1 MSTQMSMDVA
11 MRDTKDLIDP
21 QDDLLS
27 VDDRHY
33 VRLGWL
39 IVLVGVIGFL
49 GWSLFAPLDAGVPL
63 DAKVVVS
70 GNRKAV
76 QPITGGKV
84 QRILVAE
91 GQAVDEGQVLVEL
104 EPNVATNQ
112 LDSLRFQYLS
122 SLASENRLMAE
133 RDGLEQ
139 IRFDEV
145 LLQAER
151 EGSLQAA
158 EIIQAQRQLF
168 DSRRSAQQA
177 TLGGLEA
184 AVHGATDQRNSLQRI
199 LQSRRQQRV
208 TFEQQL
214 TSQRTLAEDG
224 LLARNRLLESERQYL
239 QLAGS
244 VADDE
249 GRLGLLQSQV
259 QEYQQRLIQQRE
271 DYQKELR
278 TALAEISPRTA
289 DLLGRLDSAQYEVT
303 NTRVLAPSA
312 GIVSGLAVFTQGGV
326 VSAGDKLMDIVPLD
340 QPLMVEGRLPV
351 QEVDKIHAGQPVE
364 LEFAAFNRASTP
376 KLPGTVKTVSAD
388 RLEDHQGV
396 PYYHVEIIVDEL
408 DGRELLPGL
417 WLQPGMPVT
426 AFVKT
431 GERTLMSYLLKPL
444 RDRTRL
450 ALTED

>member
-1 MSTQMSMDVA
+1 MSAALNMDA
-11 MRDTKDLIDP
+11 AAPETDLIDP
-21 QDDLLS
+21 EDDLLS

-39 IVLVGVIGFL
+39 IVLVGVVGFF
-49 GWSLFAPLDAGVPL
+49 GWALLAPLDAGVPV

-76 QPITGGKV
+76 QPIAGGRV

-91 GQAVDEGQVLVEL
+91 GERVREGQVLVVL

-112 LDSLRFQYLS
+112 LDSLRFQFLS
-122 SLASENRLMAE
+122 SLATENRLVAE
-133 RDGLEQ
+133 RDGLVS
-139 IRFDEV
+139 IRFDER

-151 EGSLQAA
+151 EGNLQAV
-158 EIIQAQRQLF
+158 ETVQAQRQLF

-184 AVHGATDQRNSLQRI
+184 TLRGLRDQRDSLQRI
-199 LQSRRQQRV
+199 LQSRRDQRQ
-208 TFEQQL
+208 TFERQL
-214 TSQRTLAEDG
+214 AGQRTLADDG
-224 LLARNRLLESERQYL
+224 LLARNRLLESERQFM

-244 VADDE
+244 VADDQ
-249 GRLGLLQSQV
+249 GRLAQLQGQV
-259 QEYQQRLIQQRE
+259 QEYQLRLIQQRE

-278 TALAEISPRTA
+278 TALAETRTRTA
-289 DLLGRLDSAQYEVT
+289 DLGSRLDSAQYEVA
-303 NTRVLAPSA
+303 NMQLLAPTE
-312 GIVSGLAVFTQGGV
+312 GIVAGLAVFTQGGV

-351 QEVDKIHAGQPVE
+351 QDVDKVQPGQPVE

-388 RLEDHQGV
+388 RLEDPQGT
-396 PYYHVEIIVDEL
+396 PYYYIEISVDDL
-408 DGRELLPGL
+408 HNREVLPGL
-417 WLQPGMPVT
+417 LLQPGMPVT

-431 GERTLMSYLLKPL
+431 GERTMMSYLLKPL
-444 RDRTRL
+444 RDRARL
-450 ALTED
+450 ALTEE